1 MLLQM
6 CMLKL
11 FPFLHMLEPICGLK
25 FQCIIAYQEHTMSDL
40 LYTSA
45 FELLPFFELTPDLV
59 CIAGKDGYFRKVNQS
74 VIDKLGYSKEELF
87 SRLISSFIHPDDREI
102 TQLTRLKMIE
112 GQPLVNFQNRYI
124 HKNGSVI
131 WLEWTSIYFADK
143 EVVFAIAKDVTRR
156 KETELQIEEKYI
168 RFKGLA
174 NHFKGNIER
183 DRKYLSVELHEELA
197 QLLAVLKIDID
208 WIKSKEAE
216 LPDAVT
222 SRLEHAGIITDMLI
236 ETIQRISFTISPGM
250 LSDLGLVETL
260 RWHCNE
266 FSLVASI
273 DCRLMGNCNDALL
286 GEEMQLDLFR
296 ICQEALHNILYHAEA
311 TVATLTITETDTDLC
326 FVITD
331 NGKGFDVDAVQQ
343 SNGLTVMKERAAS
356 INAGISVTS
365 KPGRGTEVNLKL
377 KK

>member
-1 MLLQM
+1 
-6 CMLKL
+6 
-11 FPFLHMLEPICGLK
+11 
-25 FQCIIAYQEHTMSDL
+25 MSDL

-59 CIAGKDGYFRKVNQS
+59 CIAGKDGYFRKINQS

-87 SRLISSFIHPDDREI
+87 SRLISSFVHPDDREI
-102 TQLTRLKMIE
+102 TQLTRVKMIE
-112 GQPLVNFQNRYI
+112 GQPVVNFQNRYI
-124 HKNGSVI
+124 HKNGSII
-131 WLEWTSIYFADK
+131 WLEWTAIYFADK

-183 DRKYLSVELHEELA
+183 DRKYLSAELHEDLA

-208 WIKSKEAE
+208 WIKTKEPE
-216 LPDAVT
+216 LPEAIS
-222 SRLEHAGIITDMLI
+222 SRLEHAGVIAELLI
-236 ETIQRISFTISPGM
+236 KTIQRISFTISPGM
-250 LSDLGLVETL
+250 LNDLGLIETL
-260 RWHCNE
+260 RWQCNE
-266 FSLVASI
+266 FSLIGSI
-273 DCRLMGNCNDALL
+273 DCKLIGSCNDELL
-286 GEEMQLDLFR
+286 SKEVQLDIFR

-311 TVATLTITETDTDLC
+311 AVATLTITETDTELS

-331 NGKGFDVDAVQQ
+331 NGKGFDVTAVQQ
-343 SNGLTVMKERAAS
+343 SKGLTVMKERAAS
-356 INAGISVTS
+356 INATVTVTS
-365 KPGRGTEVNLKL
+365 IPGSGTEVSVKL

>member
-1 MLLQM
+1 
-6 CMLKL
+6 
-11 FPFLHMLEPICGLK
+11 
-25 FQCIIAYQEHTMSDL
+25 MSDL

-59 CIAGKDGYFRKVNQS
+59 CIAGKDGYFRKFNQS

-102 TQLTRLKMIE
+102 TQLTRAKMIE
-112 GQPLVNFQNRYI
+112 GQPLLNFQNRYM
-124 HKNGSVI
+124 HKNGSII
-131 WLEWTSIYFADK
+131 WLEWTSIYFPDK

-156 KETELQIEEKYI
+156 KETERQIEEKYN

-216 LPDAVT
+216 LPDTIA

-236 ETIQRISFTISPGM
+236 KTIQRISFSISPGM
-250 LSDLGLVETL
+250 LNDLGLVETL

-266 FSLVASI
+266 FSLVALI
-273 DCRLMGNCNDALL
+273 DCSLQGNCNEKSLSK
-286 GEEMQLDLFR
+286 EMQLDLFR

-311 TVATLTITETDTDLC
+311 TAAKLTITETDTEIS
-326 FVITD
+326 FVIID
-331 NGKGFDVDAVQQ
+331 NGKGFDIATVQQ

-356 INAGISVTS
+356 IGAEVTLTS
-365 KPGRGTEVNLKL
+365 KPGSGTAVSVKL

>member
-1 MLLQM
+1 
-6 CMLKL
+6 
-11 FPFLHMLEPICGLK
+11 
-25 FQCIIAYQEHTMSDL
+25 MSDL

-59 CIAGKDGYFRKVNQS
+59 CIAGKDGYFRKINQAVS
-74 VIDKLGYSKEELF
+74 DKLGYTKEELF
-87 SRLISSFIHPDDREI
+87 SRPISSFVHPDDREL
-102 TQLTRLKMIE
+102 TQLTRAKMIE

-124 HKNGSVI
+124 HKNGSII

-156 KETELQIEEKYI
+156 KETELQIEEKYN

-183 DRKYLSVELHEELA
+183 DRKYLSAELHEELA

-208 WIKSKEAE
+208 WIRAKEIE
-216 LPDAVT
+216 LPDDVT
-222 SRLEHAGIITDMLI
+222 RRLEHAGVITEMLI
-236 ETIQRISFTISPGM
+236 KTIQRISFTISPGM
-250 LSDLGLVETL
+250 LTDLGLIETL

-266 FSLVASI
+266 FSLIGSI
-273 DCRLMGNCNDALL
+273 DCKLLGSCNDELL
-286 GEEMQLDLFR
+286 SKEVQLDIFR

-311 TVATLTITETDTDLC
+311 TAATVTIEETVTE
-326 FVITD
+326 FSFIITD
-331 NGKGFDVDAVQQ
+331 NGKGFDVTQTEQ

-356 INAGISVTS
+356 INAEMVVVS
-365 KPGRGTEVNLKL
+365 KPGKGTEVRVTL

>member
-1 MLLQM
+1 MLLQGIFVISNSRIASHQTHQ
-6 CMLKL
+6 CGKL
-11 FPFLHMLEPICGLK
+11 VRVLIMILFED
-25 FQCIIAYQEHTMSDL
+25 FQCL
-40 LYTSA
+40 
-45 FELLPFFELTPDLV
+45 
-59 CIAGKDGYFRKVNQS
+59 
-74 VIDKLGYSKEELF
+74 
-87 SRLISSFIHPDDREI
+87 
-102 TQLTRLKMIE
+102 IE

-124 HKNGSVI
+124 HKNSSII

-216 LPDAVT
+216 LPAT
-222 SRLEHAGIITDMLI
+222 LASRLEHAGVIAELLI
-236 ETIQRISFTISPGM
+236 KTIQRISFTISPGM
-250 LSDLGLVETL
+250 LNDLGLVETL
-260 RWHCNE
+260 RWHCSE

-273 DCRLMGNCNDALL
+273 DCRLQGNCNDESLSK
-286 GEEMQLDLFR
+286 EMQLDLFR

-311 TVATLTITETDTDLC
+311 AFATLTITETDTELS
-326 FVITD
+326 FIITD

-343 SNGLTVMKERAAS
+343 SNGLTVMKERGAS
-356 INAGISVTS
+356 INATVTITS
-365 KPGRGTEVNLKL
+365 IPGSGTEVSVKL

>member
-1 MLLQM
+1 
-6 CMLKL
+6 
-11 FPFLHMLEPICGLK
+11 
-25 FQCIIAYQEHTMSDL
+25 MSDL

-59 CIAGKDGYFRKVNQS
+59 CIAGKDGYFRKINQS

-87 SRLISSFIHPDDREI
+87 SRLISSFIHPDDKEI
-102 TQLTRLKMIE
+102 TQLTRAKMIE

-124 HKNGSVI
+124 HKNGSII

-216 LPDAVT
+216 LPGAIT

-236 ETIQRISFTISPGM
+236 KTIQRISFTISPGM
-250 LSDLGLVETL
+250 LNDLGLVETL

-273 DCRLMGNCNDALL
+273 DCRLQGNCNDELL
-286 GEEMQLDLFR
+286 SKETQLDLFR

-311 TVATLTITETDTDLC
+311 AVATLTITETDTEFS

-331 NGKGFDVDAVQQ
+331 NGKGFDVTAVQQ

-356 INAGISVTS
+356 INATVTVTS
-365 KPGRGTEVNLKL
+365 IPGNGTEVSVKL

>member
-1 MLLQM
+1 MISLSST
-6 CMLKL
+6 
-11 FPFLHMLEPICGLK
+11 E
-25 FQCIIAYQEHTMSDL
+25 
-40 LYTSA
+40 

-74 VIDKLGYSKEELF
+74 VIDKLGYTAEELF

-102 TQLTRLKMIE
+102 THRTRLKMIE

-124 HKNGSVI
+124 HKNGSII
-131 WLEWTSIYFADK
+131 WLEWTSIYFPDK

-156 KETELQIEEKYI
+156 KETELQIEEKYN

-216 LPDAVT
+216 LPDTIA
-222 SRLEHAGIITDMLI
+222 SRLEHAGIITEMLI
-236 ETIQRISFTISPGM
+236 KTIQRISFTISPGM
-250 LSDLGLVETL
+250 LHDLGLVETL

-266 FSLVASI
+266 FSLVGSI
-273 DCRLMGNCNDALL
+273 DCSLQGTCNDVLL
-286 GEEMQLDLFR
+286 SKEMQLDLFR

-311 TVATLTITETDTDLC
+311 TVATLTITETDTEL
-326 FVITD
+326 FFSIAD
-331 NGKGFDVDAVQQ
+331 NGKGFDVTAVQQ

-356 INAGISVTS
+356 INAEITVTS
-365 KPGRGTEVNLKL
+365 KPGRGTEISVKL